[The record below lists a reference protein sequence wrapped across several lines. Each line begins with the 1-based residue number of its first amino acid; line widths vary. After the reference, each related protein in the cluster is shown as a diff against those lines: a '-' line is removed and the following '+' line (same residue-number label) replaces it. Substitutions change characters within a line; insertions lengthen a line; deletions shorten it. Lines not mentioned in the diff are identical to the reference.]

1 MQTVQR
7 NNIILILVSGIIIK
21 DNFYLQLQCVQIL
34 FLAKLY
40 YFKSLPNLL
49 RLLCWL
55 KLKRNQGITQKIKTK
70 PKNQYSFI
78 PLVLNQDIEMRAAN
92 KMCSEYERRFL

>member
-21 DNFYLQLQCVQIL
+21 DNFYLQCVQIL

-40 YFKSLPNLL
+40 YCKSLLNLL
-49 RLLCWL
+49 GLLCWL
-55 KLKRNQGITQKIKTK
+55 KLKRNQGLALKIKTK

-78 PLVLNQDIEMRAAN
+78 PLVLNQDIEMRAAS
-92 KMCSEYERRFL
+92 MMRSEYERRFV